1 MLTANLKFINKSSG
15 FFSFFAMFYIGNRIT
30 SDSYS
35 RSKYLGH
42 PFVKTNM
49 FHYVPIKHKQLS
61 FMSNGGIFKL
71 YTVPN
76 GLLFSSLTQP
86 RFSFERMLP
95 TECPKNGVLTMH
107 YGVEK
112 NTVNARKM
120 FYWTYLLI
128 WQSLK
133 VALNRSIILKYMY
146 KIVMTAT
153 SNRIYILS
161 QSTRS
166 LTINI

>member
-42 PFVKTNM
+42 PLVKTNM

-95 TECPKNGVLTMH
+95 TYIGVNYTN
-107 YGVEK
+107 YIGIYQFVE
-112 NTVNARKM
+112 
-120 FYWTYLLI
+120 
-128 WQSLK
+128 
-133 VALNRSIILKYMY
+133 
-146 KIVMTAT
+146 
-153 SNRIYILS
+153 ILS
-161 QSTRS
+161 KNVLISTE
-166 LTINI
+166 I